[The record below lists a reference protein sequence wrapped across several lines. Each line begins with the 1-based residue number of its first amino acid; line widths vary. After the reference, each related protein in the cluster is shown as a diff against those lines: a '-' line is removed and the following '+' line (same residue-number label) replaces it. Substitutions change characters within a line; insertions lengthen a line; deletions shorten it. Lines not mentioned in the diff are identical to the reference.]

1 MEMNFPHL
9 ETKSGLPAKGRDY
22 RALLSSAISRQGNS
36 HTARIM
42 LVSSRRKNDDPLT
55 KDGIISE
62 RIRYFAA
69 RSGRFVKECAPHGAF
84 FPLIDGKKTQ
94 NSICEDAVYQDALMN
109 GKDNMLQTS
118 LSETQ
123 TAMSGQKIRGLY
135 D

>member
-9 ETKSGLPAKGRDY
+9 ETLSGSPAKGHDY

-36 HTARIM
+36 HTGRIM
-42 LVSSRRKNDDPLT
+42 LVSSRSKNDAPLT
-55 KDGIISE
+55 KDAIISE

-84 FPLIDGKKTQ
+84 FPLVEAEKIQ
-94 NSICEDAVYQDALMN
+94 NSICEDAVYQDASRN
-109 GKDNMLQTS
+109 SKDHILQAS

-123 TAMSGQKIRGLY
+123 TAMSGQENSRTI
-135 D
+135 